1 MISVMEVLLIFLKLI
16 KFCGSKNVLKVKI
29 SNSFSFEKHWSFT
42 VSLPLRIMPVILG
55 IAFMSSYST
64 RIDFLF
70 GNTTSYII
78 LSWLILITLSL
89 PDLEYFK
96 KVKGIEKSFKTM

>member
-1 MISVMEVLLIFLKLI
+1 
-16 KFCGSKNVLKVKI
+16 
-29 SNSFSFEKHWSFT
+29 
-42 VSLPLRIMPVILG
+42 MPVILG
-55 IAFMSSYST
+55 IVFMSSYNT

-78 LSWLILITLSL
+78 LSWLILTTLSL

-96 KVKGIEKSFKTM
+96 KVKDIEKSFKTM